1 MKTATA
7 QASSGDKGPT
17 WLPRPGRVRLW
28 HFIAYPAFGMGLV
41 ILVGRF
47 LEWQI
52 VDRLGPLG
60 SDLFYGFR
68 TVVITILMA
77 SLIAWLAIHYRR
89 RYELELEF
97 RNKQLEETRDF
108 LSSIIEGSGE
118 AIVTLDRTDRVSS
131 WNRAAKRIFGWTA
144 DEMVGETFLRLLP
157 DDPKI
162 VEERNRVGRL
172 LRGGRTVRD
181 FQTTRV
187 HKDGTRIAVRITWAP
202 LYTPADEFDGLVG
215 IVLDVTAEAEMK
227 QRLVEQERLAA
238 VGEMAAQ
245 VAHEVRNPLAG
256 IRGACEML
264 LGDGIDPKIRGDVGQ
279 EVVQQIDRLNRT
291 VEELLQFAGPRLVER
306 APTDLND
313 LIRRVVSVFGEDP
326 RASTLSVV
334 QELAE
339 DLPTIDVDPSR
350 LEQVFY
356 NLLLNAAQM
365 MTFEGRITIST
376 ATEGRDVRV
385 TVRDTGPGIPT
396 RVGPQIFKPF
406 VTTRTSGTG
415 LGLAI
420 VKKIVEAHEG
430 SIEASNGPGGGAEF
444 RLRLP
449 LEVTEQPARSTK
461 N

>member
-1 MKTATA
+1 MESAKA
-7 QASSGDKGPT
+7 QASSGGRGPV
-17 WLPRPGRVRLW
+17 WLPRTGQVRLW
-28 HFIAYPAFGMGLV
+28 HFIAYPVLGMGLV

-60 SDLFYGFR
+60 SDLFYGSR
-68 TVVITILMA
+68 TVVITVLMA
-77 SLIAWLAIHYRR
+77 SLIASLAVGYRR
-89 RYELELEF
+89 RYELELES

-108 LSSIIEGSGE
+108 LSNIIEGSGE

-131 WNRAAKRIFGWTA
+131 WNRAAERIFGWTA
-144 DEMVGETFLRLLP
+144 DEMVGETFHRLLP
-157 DDPKI
+157 DDPEI
-162 VEERNRVGRL
+162 VEERKRMGRL
-172 LRGGRTVRD
+172 VRDGRTVRD

-187 HKDGTRIAVRITWAP
+187 RKDGARIAARITWAP
-202 LYTPADEFDGLVG
+202 IYTPAGEFDGVVG
-215 IVLDVTAEAEMK
+215 IALDVTAEAEMK
-227 QRLVEQERLAA
+227 QRLVEQECLAA

-256 IRGACEML
+256 IRGACEMI
-264 LGDGIDPKIRGDVGQ
+264 LGDGIDPQVRGEVGK

-291 VEELLQFAGPRLVER
+291 VEELLQFARPRSIER
-306 APTDLND
+306 TPTDLND
-313 LIRRVVSVFGEDP
+313 LIGRVVSVFREDP
-326 RASTLSVV
+326 RAGTLSIV

-376 ATEGRDVRV
+376 TTEGREVRA

-396 RVGPQIFKPF
+396 RVAQEIFKPF

-430 SIEASNGPGGGAEF
+430 TIEASNSPGGGAEF

-449 LEVTEQPARSTK
+449 LEVTGEPARIAED
-461 N
+461 